1 MIGERYGNDTGLIRK
16 RYGNDT
22 EMIRK
27 RYGNDT
33 ETIRKRYGND
43 TENIPSDL
51 LGRQRYCFIVYNF
64 LRVDKSYFGD
74 FPFR

>member
-1 MIGERYGNDTGLIRK
+1 MIRK

-22 EMIRK
+22 GTIRK

-43 TENIPSDL
+43 TENIPSEL
-51 LGRQRYCFIVYNF
+51 LSGLRYDFIVINF
-64 LRVDKSYFGD
+64 PEVNKSQFGD
-74 FPFR
+74 VSFRGRPL